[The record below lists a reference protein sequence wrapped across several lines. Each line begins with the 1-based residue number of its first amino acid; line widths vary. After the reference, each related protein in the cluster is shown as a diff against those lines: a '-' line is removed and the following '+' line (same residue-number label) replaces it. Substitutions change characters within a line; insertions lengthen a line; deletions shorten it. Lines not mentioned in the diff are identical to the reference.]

1 MIMGMIV
8 GMLSVFVGAGIF
20 FFGFRLGKE
29 MNKPKKVD
37 PAQPTDDELAQIQEE
52 RRRLIQDQEAFREL
66 MNYNVDVAY
75 GVTSNNV

>member
-1 MIMGMIV
+1 METIL
-8 GMLSVFVGAGIF
+8 GMLGALVGIGIF
-20 FFGFRLGKE
+20 VFGFWLGKE

-37 PAQPTDDELAQIQEE
+37 PAQPTDEELAQIQEE

-75 GVTSNNV
+75 GVTGNNV

>member
-1 MIMGMIV
+1 METIL
-8 GMLSVFVGAGIF
+8 GMLGALVGIGIF
-20 FFGFRLGKE
+20 VFGFWLGKA

-37 PAQPTDDELAQIQEE
+37 PAQPTDEELAQIQEE

-75 GVTSNNV
+75 GVTSSNV

>member
-1 MIMGMIV
+1 MEMIL
-8 GMLSVFVGAGIF
+8 GMLGALVGIGIF
-20 FFGFRLGKE
+20 VFGFWLGKE
-29 MNKPKKVD
+29 MNQPKKVD

>member
-1 MIMGMIV
+1 METIL
-8 GMLSVFVGAGIF
+8 GMLGALVGIGIF
-20 FFGFRLGKE
+20 VFGFWLGKE

-37 PAQPTDDELAQIQEE
+37 PTQPTDEELAQIQEE

>member
-1 MIMGMIV
+1 MIV
-8 GMLSVFVGAGIF
+8 GMLGALVGIGIF
-20 FFGFRLGKE
+20 VFGFWLGKE
-29 MNKPKKVD
+29 MNQSKKVD